1 MLILHCEDSLEG
13 IFTAIYDAFVY
24 KKQMKQPYRDDIEI
38 AMGEGCLT
46 LFAEEQEVV
55 VDAEKVEKT
64 VRTIQS
70 RLGFRDYQ
78 TIVSALCHFAEDRA
92 SIVLGYLVQAFAVGH
107 SVMDQLADP
116 FAMRMMELDRKVAN
130 EADKMRGFL
139 RFQEVHSGAESVL
152 LAEIEPKCN
161 LVPLMMDHFSDRFP
175 NENFI
180 MYDCNRK
187 IAAVHEAYHAC
198 VLVSGDNLHIPEK
211 EGDYFTELWKQY
223 FMTMEIK
230 PRHNEKCQ
238 NNLMPKW
245 YRKHMPEIIA

>member
-92 SIVLGYLVQAFAVGH
+92 SIVLGYLVRAFAVGH
-107 SVMDQLADP
+107 SVMDLS
-116 FAMRMMELDRKVAN
+116 L
-130 EADKMRGFL
+130 
-139 RFQEVHSGAESVL
+139 
-152 LAEIEPKCN
+152 I
-161 LVPLMMDHFSDRFP
+161 
-175 NENFI
+175 
-180 MYDCNRK
+180 
-187 IAAVHEAYHAC
+187 
-198 VLVSGDNLHIPEK
+198 HI
-211 EGDYFTELWKQY
+211 
-223 FMTMEIK
+223 
-230 PRHNEKCQ
+230 
-238 NNLMPKW
+238 
-245 YRKHMPEIIA
+245 

>member
-92 SIVLGYLVQAFAVGH
+92 SIVLGYLVRAFAVGH
-107 SVMDQLADP
+107 SVMDHLADP
-116 FAMRMMELDRKVAN
+116 FVMRMMELDRKVAN

-139 RFQEVHSGAESVL
+139 RFREVHSGAESVL
-152 LAEIEPKCN
+152 LAEIEPN
-161 LVPLMMDHFSDRFP
+161 VIWFRL
-175 NENFI
+175 
-180 MYDCNRK
+180 
-187 IAAVHEAYHAC
+187 
-198 VLVSGDNLHIPEK
+198 
-211 EGDYFTELWKQY
+211 
-223 FMTMEIK
+223 
-230 PRHNEKCQ
+230 
-238 NNLMPKW
+238 
-245 YRKHMPEIIA
+245 

>member
-78 TIVSALCHFAEDRA
+78 TIVSGKHSSRISCAGICSRTQCHG
-92 SIVLGYLVQAFAVGH
+92 SSCG
-107 SVMDQLADP
+107 SV
-116 FAMRMMELDRKVAN
+116 
-130 EADKMRGFL
+130 
-139 RFQEVHSGAESVL
+139 
-152 LAEIEPKCN
+152 C
-161 LVPLMMDHFSDRFP
+161 
-175 NENFI
+175 
-180 MYDCNRK
+180 
-187 IAAVHEAYHAC
+187 HAHDGTGPQ
-198 VLVSGDNLHIPEK
+198 S
-211 EGDYFTELWKQY
+211 
-223 FMTMEIK
+223 
-230 PRHNEKCQ
+230 CQ
-238 NNLMPKW
+238 
-245 YRKHMPEIIA
+245 